1 LENNKRKV
9 ILDVDT
15 GSDDA
20 VAIMSAILCDELDVL
35 GITAVHGNLP
45 LQYTLDNT
53 LRVVEL
59 LGSDVPVFGG
69 CPFPMVQDLVPGR
82 RINTDELGTKHAAEG
97 KVIAVHEKELP
108 LPAPTIKP
116 QEEHACSWLIR
127 TLKESKEKITLIPVG
142 AMTNIAA
149 VLRMEPSVSEHIDEI
164 ICMGGGVNI
173 HNRAFRSETNFFNDP
188 EAAKIMLDSGIKV
201 VIVTLDA
208 THSSWFGYEEVNQ
221 LREINNPAADFAAEM
236 LYHRIYAANMS
247 GTRSEP
253 KSALHDV
260 LAVCAAIDISVL
272 TDLRHE
278 TCDIDIAGGISNGAM
293 LVSSRYKYSKPEKPT
308 FVAYRGDGDKLFTM
322 LCSHLKKF
330 QPESSM
336 RDAHQRSIPT

>member
-1 LENNKRKV
+1 MEKTKRKV

-20 VAIMSAILCDELDVL
+20 VAIISAILCDELEVL

-45 LQYTLDNT
+45 LQYTLNNT

-59 LGSDVPVFGG
+59 LGSNVPVFGG
-69 CPFPMVQDLVPGR
+69 CPFPLVKDLTPGR
-82 RINTDELGTKHAAEG
+82 RINTDESGKQCVKDG

-108 LPAPTIKP
+108 LPAPTIRP
-116 QEEHACSWLIR
+116 QKEHACSWLLR
-127 TLKESKEKITLIPVG
+127 TLKNSKEKITLIPVG

-149 VLRMEPSVSEHIDEI
+149 VLRMDPSVSENIDEI
-164 ICMGGGVNI
+164 ICMGGGVNV

-188 EAAKIMLDSGIKV
+188 EAAKIMLDSGIRV

-208 THSSWFGYEEVNQ
+208 THSSWFGYKEVEK
-221 LREINNPAADFAAEM
+221 LRGIHNAAADFTAEM
-236 LYHRIYAANMS
+236 LYHRIYAANLA
-247 GTRSEP
+247 GVRKEQ

-278 TCDIDIAGGISNGAM
+278 TCEVDIAGGISDGALM
-293 LVSSRYKYSKPEKPT
+293 VSSRYKYSKPERPT
-308 FVAYRGDGDKLFTM
+308 WVAYHADGDKLFSM
-322 LCSHLKKF
+322 LCSHLEKF
-330 QPESSM
+330 S
-336 RDAHQRSIPT
+336 R